1 MERMR
6 IFRLACCALMALVLL
21 GCDGASGPQKALNN
35 LAKALD
41 DNDSKAFLAG
51 MDMKAYA
58 ENHIRN
64 MAADDPALRALGSLG
79 RLFRLGNVDQ
89 LLAGALDMQAQMEAD
104 FTRGVSTGELMARC
118 RTDETPECPWVP
130 EALRDAKIVEVGA
143 EAAIAKIT
151 TPARLTSWLAL
162 RKQGERWLVVGRAA
176 LEQTA
181 RQYALAAGAQEQ
193 DKAQEQ
199 GQQEKAQKKPRK
211 KAPAEKKAPR
221 TDAPSGVTT
230 I

>member
-1 MERMR
+1 MERKR
-6 IFRLACCALMALVLL
+6 VFRLACAVLMALAVL
-21 GCDGASGPQKALNN
+21 GCEGSSGPQKALDG
-35 LAKALD
+35 LARAMD
-41 DNDSKAFLAG
+41 NNDSAAFLSG
-51 MDMKAYA
+51 MDMSAYA

-79 RLFRLGNVDQ
+79 RLLRLGNVDQ
-89 LLAGALDMQAQMEAD
+89 LLSGALDMKAQMEAD

-118 RTDETPECPWVP
+118 RTDETPDCPWVP
-130 EALRDAKIVEVGA
+130 EALRGAKIVELNA

-162 RKQGERWLVVGRAA
+162 RKLGDRWLVVGRAA

-181 RQYALAAGAQEQ
+181 RQYALAGDASRGDVPARTAPGPAPAP
-193 DKAQEQ
+193 K
-199 GQQEKAQKKPRK
+199 KKPG
-211 KAPAEKKAPR
+211 PA
-221 TDAPSGVTT
+221 APSGGVTT

>member
-1 MERMR
+1 MQRKR
-6 IFRLACCALMALVLL
+6 IFRLACAVLMALAVLA
-21 GCDGASGPQKALNN
+21 CKGASGPQKALDS

-41 DNDSKAFLAG
+41 SNDSAAFLSG
-51 MDMKAYA
+51 VDMKAYA
-58 ENHIRN
+58 ENHIKN
-64 MAADDPALRALGSLG
+64 LAADDPALRALGSLG

-89 LLAGALDMQAQMEAD
+89 LLSGALDMQAQMEAD

-130 EALRDAKIVEVGA
+130 EALREAKIVELNA

-162 RKQGERWLVVGRAA
+162 RKLGERWLVVGRAA

-181 RQYALAAGAQEQ
+181 RQYALAPATPERGE
-193 DKAQEQ
+193 
-199 GQQEKAQKKPRK
+199 
-211 KAPAEKKAPR
+211 APAKAEPAPAPAPKKSPKPA
-221 TDAPSGVTT
+221 SGGVTT

>member
-1 MERMR
+1 MERKR
-6 IFRLACCALMALVLL
+6 IFRLACAVLLALVAL
-21 GCDGASGPQKALNN
+21 GCNGASGPQKALNS

-41 DNDSKAFLAG
+41 DNDSAAFLAG
-51 MDMKAYA
+51 MDMQAYA

-64 MAADDPALRALGSLG
+64 LAANDPALRALGSLG

-89 LLAGALDMQAQMEAD
+89 LLSGALDMKAQMEAD

-130 EALRDAKIVEVGA
+130 EALREAKIVELNA
-143 EAAIAKIT
+143 EAAIARIT
-151 TPARLTSWLAL
+151 TPARLTSWIAL
-162 RKQGERWLVVGRAA
+162 RKLGEHWLVVGRAA

-181 RQYALAAGAQEQ
+181 RQYALAAGAEKQEQ
-193 DKAQEQ
+193 
-199 GQQEKAQKKPRK
+199 
-211 KAPAEKKAPR
+211 APAKASPAPAPAPKKTPG
-221 TDAPSGVTT
+221 PGSGVTT

>member
-1 MERMR
+1 MERKR
-6 IFRLACCALMALVLL
+6 IFRLACAVLL
-21 GCDGASGPQKALNN
+21 ALAVLGCKGASGPQKALDS

-41 DNDSKAFLAG
+41 DNNSAAFLAG

-64 MAADDPALRALGSLG
+64 LAANDPALRALGSLG

-89 LLAGALDMQAQMEAD
+89 LLSGALDMKAQMEAD

-130 EALRDAKIVEVGA
+130 EALREAKIVELNA

-151 TPARLTSWLAL
+151 TPARLTSWIAL
-162 RKQGERWLVVGRAA
+162 RKLGEHWLVVGRAA

-193 DKAQEQ
+193 GA
-199 GQQEKAQKKPRK
+199 
-211 KAPAEKKAPR
+211 APAEAKPAPAPAPKKTPK
-221 TDAPSGVTT
+221 PGSGVTT